1 MAYKQSPGRGPMM
14 KTGRDI
20 PTSFMSGP
28 AQVSIMDRLKSGFK
42 TAKKV
47 GRTIGDIGST
57 VGEQLKD
64 FISPDGN
71 KYGGVGSRNDK
82 FAAENA
88 KKIENANHQDI
99 RDRSDA
105 GETYPIAGK
114 IAKFNQDLGYNS
126 SGTDAEYDKEIR
138 AQVTKGR
145 RLRKERAEK

>member
-82 FAAENA
+82 FDAENK
-88 KKIENANHQDI
+88 KKIENANHQDV

-105 GETYPIAGK
+105 GETYPIAGT

-126 SGTDAEYDKEIR
+126 TGSDAEYDKDIKESVKRGRIIR
-138 AQVTKGR
+138 GQK
-145 RLRKERAEK
+145 